1 MRAFDNK
8 ILAEADKMKT
18 FIYLKNLVTDGYV
31 ASVTPTSRFGVDK
44 VCNKI
49 DFSAAKVI
57 VEYGPGTG
65 AFTLPLLR
73 NMGEKSKLIVIE
85 RNQNFCRYLKKHLKD
100 PRLLVFHDSAE
111 NVLDILKTCNGSK
124 DLQAD
129 YIISG
134 IPFSF
139 LPRQTKTDILKNS
152 YSALKKGGKFLAYQ
166 NFFQFQFPEIL
177 KQPVEGIFHNV
188 RTQYVLPNLPP
199 MMVLEAVK

>member
-1 MRAFDNK
+1 
-8 ILAEADKMKT
+8 MKT

-31 ASVTPTSRFGVDK
+31 ASVTPTSRFGVDR

-49 DFSAAKVI
+49 DFSRANLI

-73 NMGEKSKLIVIE
+73 NMGKKSKLIAIE
-85 RNQNFCRYLKKHLKD
+85 RNPSFCRYLKKHIKD
-100 PRLLVFHDSAE
+100 PRLLVFQDSAE

-139 LPRQTKTDILKNS
+139 LPRNTKTEILENS
-152 YSALKKGGKFLAYQ
+152 YSALKTGGKFLAYQ

-177 KQPVEGIFHNV
+177 KHPVEGIFHNV
-188 RTQYVLPNLPP
+188 RTQYVLPQPAAHDGSGSGEIAKSLPKYSP
-199 MMVLEAVK
+199 

>member
-1 MRAFDNK
+1 MRAR
-8 ILAEADKMKT
+8 AAKMKT

-31 ASVTPTSRFGVDK
+31 ASVTPTSRFGVDR
-44 VCNKI
+44 VCNRI
-49 DFSAAKVI
+49 DFSRARLI

-73 NMGEKSKLIVIE
+73 NMDENSKLIAIE
-85 RNQNFCRYLKKHLKD
+85 RNPNFCRYLNKHIQD
-100 PRLLVFHDSAE
+100 PRLLIFQESAE

-139 LPRQTKTDILKNS
+139 LPRHTKTEILRNS
-152 YSALKKGGKFLAYQ
+152 HAALKTGGKFLAYQ

-177 KQPVEGIFHNV
+177 KYPVEGIFHNV

>member
-1 MRAFDNK
+1 VDNK
-8 ILAEADKMKT
+8 ILAGADKMKT

-49 DFSAAKVI
+49 NFPAANVI

-65 AFTLPLLR
+65 AFTIPLLR
-73 NMGEKSKLIVIE
+73 NLGETSKLIAIE
-85 RNQNFCRYLKKHLKD
+85 RNPNFCRYLKKHIKD
-100 PRLLVFHDSAE
+100 PRLMVFHDSAE

-124 DLQAD
+124 DLHAD

-139 LPRQTKTDILKNS
+139 LPRQTKTQILNNS

-177 KQPVEGIFHNV
+177 KYPVEGIFHNV
-188 RTQYVLPNLPP
+188 RTQYVIPNLPP

>member
-1 MRAFDNK
+1 VDNK
-8 ILAEADKMKT
+8 ILAGADKMKT

-49 DFSAAKVI
+49 NFPAANVI

-65 AFTLPLLR
+65 AFTIPLLR
-73 NMGEKSKLIVIE
+73 NLGETSKLIAIE
-85 RNQNFCRYLKKHLKD
+85 RNPNFCRYLKKHIKD

-124 DLQAD
+124 DLHAD

-139 LPRQTKTDILKNS
+139 LPRQTKTQILNNS

-177 KQPVEGIFHNV
+177 KYPVEGIFHNV
-188 RTQYVLPNLPP
+188 RTQYVIPNLPP

>member
-1 MRAFDNK
+1 
-8 ILAEADKMKT
+8 MKT

-49 DFSAAKVI
+49 DFSKSNLI

-65 AFTLPLLR
+65 AFTIPLLG
-73 NMGEKSKLIVIE
+73 NMPENSKLVAIE
-85 RNQNFCRYLKKHLKD
+85 RNPSFCRYLKKHIQD

-111 NVLDILKTCNGSK
+111 NILDILKSCNGSK
-124 DLQAD
+124 DLHAD

-139 LPRQTKTDILKNS
+139 LSRKTKTEVLENS

-166 NFFQFQFPEIL
+166 NFIQFQFPEIL
-177 KQPVEGIFHNV
+177 KLPVKEIFHNV